1 MADQVV
7 LNFCKNKVAPTSV
20 THDPKGGKTKINI
33 GLPIEYREG
42 RIMGVLHHEVGTHFL
57 RKYNE
62 KFQVW
67 YKKREKY
74 ELKNCIQTEEGFASI
89 NQLFEMVTIFILT
102 FCSAKTDPRSLSSS
116 RLRSTTIL
124 LTWPANCPSLNYTKT
139 WRSTSITLDADGN
152 ALSV

>member
-1 MADQVV
+1 MDYLEALGVADQVV

-62 KFQVW
+62 KYQVW
-67 YKKREKY
+67 YKKRDKY

-89 NQLFEMVTIFILT
+89 NQLFEMVTH
-102 FCSAKTDPRSLSSS
+102 
-116 RLRSTTIL
+116 
-124 LTWPANCPSLNYTKT
+124 NSLNTN
-139 WRSTSITLDADGN
+139 L
-152 ALSV
+152 